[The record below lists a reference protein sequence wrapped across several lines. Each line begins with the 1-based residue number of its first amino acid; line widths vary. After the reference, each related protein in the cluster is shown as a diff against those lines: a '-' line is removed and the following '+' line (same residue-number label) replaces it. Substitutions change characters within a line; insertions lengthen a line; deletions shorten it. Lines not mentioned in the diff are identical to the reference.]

1 MKDLK
6 ERTIRGGIAKLCA
19 QGANFFLRVGALMV
33 LARLLDPKDF
43 GLVGMVTA
51 VTGVFSMFKEAGLSM
66 ATVQR
71 ATITNEQVST
81 LFWINML
88 VGAVLGLLS
97 LAIAPV
103 LASFYHEPR
112 LFWVTAALATG
123 FLFNAAGVQHSA
135 LLQRKMSFTTLSVIE
150 IISLLVSIAVGIG
163 MAIGGYGYWAL
174 VGMAVI
180 SPAVSTVCLWSIA
193 TWVPGVPHRGV
204 GISSM
209 MRFGGTATLNGLVV
223 YIAYNLEK
231 VLLGRF
237 WGAEALGI
245 YGRAYQLI
253 NIPTDNLNSASEGVA
268 FAALSRL
275 QDDPNRFK
283 NYFLKG
289 YSVVLAMTLPITI
302 ACALF
307 ANDMILIILGPKW
320 KEAIP
325 IFQLLTPTILVFAL
339 INPMWWLLSSMG
351 LLGRSLKIAF
361 VIAPLVI
368 AAYVI
373 GLPYGPTG
381 VAFAYSTVMTLWLVP
396 HIVWCIHGTMISS
409 RDILKATSQPFLSAI
424 VAAACALAVQFFYGQ
439 SFSPFP
445 RLLLGGGIL
454 LLSYLWMLLYVMGQ
468 KAFYLDLLQG
478 LRKHSSFAEKESVE
492 IY

>member
-1 MKDLK
+1 MKDLRQ
-6 ERTIRGGIAKLCA
+6 RTLRGGFAKVCA
-19 QGANFFLRVGALMV
+19 QGASFILRIGSLMV

-43 GLVGMVTA
+43 GLVAMVTV
-51 VTGVFSMFKEAGLSM
+51 VTGVFSLFKDAGLSM

-88 VGAVLGLLS
+88 VGAVLGILS
-97 LAIAPV
+97 LAIAPILV
-103 LASFYHEPR
+103 SFYQEPR
-112 LFWVTAALATG
+112 LFWVTVALATG

-135 LLQRKMSFTTLSVIE
+135 LLQRDMRFGALSVIE
-150 IISLLVSIAVGIG
+150 IIALLVSIAVGIC

-209 MRFGGTATLNGLVV
+209 IRFGGTATLNILVV
-223 YIAYNLEK
+223 YVAYNLEK

-237 WGAEALGI
+237 WGAETLGI

-253 NIPTDNLNSASEGVA
+253 NIPTENLNSASGGVA

-275 QDDPNRFK
+275 QDDPPRFK

-289 YSVVLAMTLPITI
+289 YSIILAMTLPITI

-307 ANDMILIILGPKW
+307 ANDIILILLGPKW

-339 INPMWWLLSSMG
+339 INPMWWLLSSLG
-351 LLGRSLKIAF
+351 LLGRSLKIAL

-368 AAYVI
+368 AAYII

-381 VAFAYSTVMTLWLVP
+381 VAFAYSSVMTLWLVP
-396 HIVWCIHGTMISS
+396 HIAWCIHGTMISS
-409 RDILKATSQPFLSAI
+409 RDILKASSQPFVSAI
-424 VAAACALAVQFFYGQ
+424 VAAAFAFAAQFFYGQ
-439 SFSPFP
+439 LFYPFP
-445 RLLLGGGIL
+445 RLLLGCGIL
-454 LLSYLWMLLYVMGQ
+454 VLLYVWMLLYVMGQ
-468 KAFYLDLLQG
+468 KTFYLDILRG
-478 LRKHSSFAEKESVE
+478 LKKRSSVGEEESAAVL
-492 IY
+492 